1 MSQPSK
7 NLAAALSDIFLAP
20 SSLFSALPSHRSWTW
35 TALASLAATQII
47 AVYAFFGPMSAE
59 WIVEQQLAVAN
70 LSANE
75 AEAARPTLIAMAPN
89 IAPISAASSLLMGVL
104 ETEEACGRGRSGETS
119 ET

>member
-59 WIVEQQLAVAN
+59 WIVEQQLAVTN

-75 AEAARPTLIAMAPN
+75 AEAARSTLMAV
-89 IAPISAASSLLMGVL
+89 APHLPPHPKQEKPRVGKK
-104 ETEEACGRGRSGETS
+104 
-119 ET
+119 